1 MEIQLQQPKKIVI
14 KPAEP
19 EESVELTELK
29 VKTIIDDTQ
38 SKRVLVFVEGIRDPI
53 LLSDL
58 SGDNYD
64 NPEWTNESVLRALEN
79 FS

>member
-1 MEIQLQQPKKIVI
+1 MEIQLQQPKKIVL

-19 EESVELTELK
+19 EESIELTQLK
-29 VKTIIDDTQ
+29 VKTVIDDTDG
-38 SKRVLVFVEGIRDPI
+38 KRVLVFVEGIRDPI
-53 LLSDL
+53 LLNDL

-64 NPEWTNESVLRALEN
+64 NPQWTNESLLKALEN